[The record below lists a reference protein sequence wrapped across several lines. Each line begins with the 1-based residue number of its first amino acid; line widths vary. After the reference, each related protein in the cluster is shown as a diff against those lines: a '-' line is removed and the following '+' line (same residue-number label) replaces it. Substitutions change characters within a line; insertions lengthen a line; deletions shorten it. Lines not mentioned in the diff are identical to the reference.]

1 MRVAIFVETSQNLS
15 KLKFGQS
22 FYHICGLD
30 KLKLLQNCNLGR
42 IFITLYKTSRWLPL
56 PFQAANQG
64 LKYPLSAIRS
74 LEIIMS
80 FNVFNCKEKGSIL
93 TILYRIPQRA
103 LRVLNLHP
111 EKGCSILD
119 NGLMVLS
126 NWNFSLYILKWT
138 VSNTYTVF
146 STDI

>member
-1 MRVAIFVETSQNLS
+1 
-15 KLKFGQS
+15 
-22 FYHICGLD
+22 
-30 KLKLLQNCNLGR
+30 
-42 IFITLYKTSRWLPL
+42 
-56 PFQAANQG
+56 
-64 LKYPLSAIRS
+64 
-74 LEIIMS
+74 MS

-126 NWNFSLYILKWT
+126 N
-138 VSNTYTVF
+138 
-146 STDI
+146 